1 MGKLILRF
9 DENTLDLGSEMNTK
23 GKTTQSNVHKSNWAS
38 AHITFCFLILDTMW
52 AAASCS
58 CHHDFKARSH
68 IVERG
73 IKINPSFLKLFCQ
86 IFGQVMRKQLIYR
99 LMYIK
104 VWSPGSVSTHT
115 ILCPSLSFL
124 KWFCSGSNLTSPSTF
139 VLVLSDPI
147 CCH

>member
-1 MGKLILRF
+1 M
-9 DENTLDLGSEMNTK
+9 
-23 GKTTQSNVHKSNWAS
+23 KTQWAWGLKWIQRAKPPNQMYTNLTEHPHTSLS
-38 AHITFCFLILDTMW
+38 AFCFWIQCEQLPHAPTTMI
-52 AAASCS
+52 
-58 CHHDFKARSH
+58 FKTRSH

-73 IKINPSFLKLFCQ
+73 VKINPSFLKLFCQ

-124 KWFCSGSNLTSPSTF
+124 KCFCSGSNLTSPSTF

-147 CCH
+147 RCH